1 LYCFA
6 GYTNLALNKQA
17 VQTDTRRAGVAEK
30 AVDGNT
36 NGGSCSR
43 TKSFNATWE
52 VDLGDQYVIK
62 HVIIYSRL
70 NVCKLCYVV
79 YLPYQ
84 INSC

>member
-1 LYCFA
+1 M
-6 GYTNLALNKQA
+6 
-17 VQTDTRRAGVAEK
+17 QTDTRRAGVAEK

-70 NVCKLCYVV
+70 NAVSYVMLFIYHTKSIHV
-79 YLPYQ
+79 RFFL
-84 INSC
+84 